1 MMHDFDR
8 PVDRRGTYS
17 LKWDLYKG
25 REIIPLWVA
34 DMDFRVSTA
43 IIRALEDHVDHG
55 VFGYTLVPDELVDV
69 VIRRLAAQYQWKIEG
84 HWIVWLPGLVSGIN
98 VACRAVGDAGDEI
111 LTTVPVYPPFL
122 TAPGNSS
129 RELRTVSL
137 MERTGGWE
145 FDFDLL
151 ERAITPR
158 TRMLLLCSPHNPTG
172 RVFTRDEL
180 STLAE
185 ICERNDLVICSDEIH
200 CELVLDKD
208 REHIPTAILSPE
220 VERRTITLMAPS
232 KTFNIP
238 GLGCAFAVISD
249 EPLRRRFLG
258 AMKGIVPHVNALGYT
273 AALAAYRDSRD
284 WHLAMLDYLRENRD
298 SVERSIEAMPGL
310 SIHHVEA
317 TYLAWIDTRQA
328 GMENPVTVFEEAGVG
343 LSDGK
348 PFGAEGF
355 VRLNFGCPRPML
367 EEALQRMRKVMER

>member
-8 PVDRRGTYS
+8 PVDRRGTNS

-25 REIIPLWVA
+25 KEIIPLWVA
-34 DMDFRVSTA
+34 DMDFRVSPA
-43 IIRALEDHVDHG
+43 ILSALQAHVDHG

-69 VIRRLAAQYQWKIEG
+69 IVRRLATQYTWKIEDD
-84 HWIVWLPGLVSGIN
+84 WIVWLPGLVTGIN
-98 VACRAVGDAGDEI
+98 VACRAVGDTGDEV
-111 LTTVPVYPPFL
+111 LTTVPIYPPFL

-129 RELRTVSL
+129 RELITVPL
-137 MERTGGWE
+137 IEKTGGWE

-180 STLAE
+180 ATLAD

-208 REHIPTAILSPE
+208 RDHIPTAALSPE
-220 VERRTITLMAPS
+220 VEQRTITLMAPS

-238 GLGCAFAVISD
+238 GLGCSFAVISD
-249 EPLRRRFLG
+249 EQLRRQFLQ

-298 SVERSIEAMPGL
+298 SVERFIEAMPGL
-310 SIHHVEA
+310 SMHHVEA
-317 TYLAWIDTRQA
+317 TYLAWIDTRET
-328 GMENPVTVFEEAGVG
+328 GMENPVTIFEEAGVG

-355 VRLNFGCPRPML
+355 VRLNFGCSRPVL
-367 EEALQRMRKVMER
+367 EEALERMRKVMET